1 MQLPFEEV
9 DNQPSPIGDIALR
22 RRRFAA
28 LGQRDIYEVKLG
40 DEFLMSSAFV
50 EGEVA
55 LADLALAE
63 HGGDA
68 LSVVV
73 GGLGLGYTAD
83 AALRHA
89 AVRELL
95 VVEYLPAVIRW
106 HEESRVPLGSV
117 LCADERYRAVSGD
130 FFSLAASEEG
140 FDADRPGNC
149 FDIILVDIDHSPRA
163 LLAPGS
169 AGFYN
174 RQGLAALRRHLSP
187 GGVFALWSDDSPD
200 ADFVAR
206 LQAAFASAV
215 AHVVEFDNPFLGVRA
230 ANTVYVARNV
240 A

>member
-1 MQLPFEEV
+1 MKLPFEEI

-55 LADLALAE
+55 LADLALKE

-106 HEESRVPLGSV
+106 HEESRVPLASV

-130 FFSLAASEEG
+130 FFSLAEHQARKASTQTVPATASTLYWWILITRRAPCWRQAVPVSTIG
-140 FDADRPGNC
+140 RVLQRYADTSGP
-149 FDIILVDIDHSPRA
+149 
-163 LLAPGS
+163 
-169 AGFYN
+169 
-174 RQGLAALRRHLSP
+174 
-187 GGVFALWSDDSPD
+187 
-200 ADFVAR
+200 
-206 LQAAFASAV
+206 AAFSHSGATIRRT
-215 AHVVEFDNPFLGVRA
+215 PIL
-230 ANTVYVARNV
+230 
-240 A
+240 